1 METAKVEWT
10 IDEELYLIQHHNDIG
25 NKWSVIAQKI
35 PGKSLLIKVGPIIV
49 SKIIF
54 IPNLGRFYVN

>member
-10 IDEELYLIQHHNDIG
+10 IEEEILLIQFHNDIG

-35 PGKSLLIKVGPIIV
+35 PGKSSLNNVGPIIA
-49 SKIIF
+49 SRTTS
-54 IPNLGRFYVN
+54 IPNSGRS

>member
-10 IDEELYLIQHHNDIG
+10 IEEELLLIQYHNDIG

-35 PGKSLLIKVGPIIV
+35 PGKSKLNNSGPIIV
-49 SKIIF
+49 SKTTST
-54 IPNLGRFYVN
+54 PN